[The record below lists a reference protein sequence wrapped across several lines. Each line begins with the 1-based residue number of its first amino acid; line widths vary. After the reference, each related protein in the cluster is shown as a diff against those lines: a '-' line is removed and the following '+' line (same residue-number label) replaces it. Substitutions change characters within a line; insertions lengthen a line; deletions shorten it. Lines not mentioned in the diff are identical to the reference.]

1 MIKKAFFI
9 AQKDLVSEFRSKQI
23 ITSMLIFSLV
33 VVITFSIALGNTV
46 GNQDKL
52 IPAVLWISFMFGGML
67 SISRSFTIEKDRN
80 SLEGLLLAPM
90 DRTAIYIGKV
100 LSNLILMFLMVIG
113 TIGMVVIFFNYNIK
127 ILPLIPIL
135 IIGTIGF
142 VIIASL
148 LSAFTINIQSSGH
161 FLPLILFPILWA
173 LIIPV
178 ITSTKKIFMGG
189 DFSEIIDQLIF
200 LVIYDIMFL
209 AVSFVVFEIILED

>member
-100 LSNLILMFLMVIG
+100 LSNLILMFLMEIG